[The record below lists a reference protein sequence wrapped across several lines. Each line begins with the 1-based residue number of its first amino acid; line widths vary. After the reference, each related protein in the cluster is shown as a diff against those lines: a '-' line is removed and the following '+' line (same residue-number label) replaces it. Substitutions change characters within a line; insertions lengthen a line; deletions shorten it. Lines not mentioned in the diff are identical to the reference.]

1 MVQSASKQGA
11 EPMQK
16 IFIKN
21 TTAAPHYA
29 LFLSRKGAIV
39 NYLTCFEN
47 KAVLE
52 VDMRQCKTPVSH
64 EVKKENDAGRWAPRV
79 VRRVSIVKHLFFSD
93 R

>member
-1 MVQSASKQGA
+1 
-11 EPMQK
+11 MQK

-21 TTAAPHYA
+21 TRVAVHYA
-29 LFLSRKGAIV
+29 LFLGRRGAIV

-64 EVKKENDAGRWAPRV
+64 EAKKETDAER
-79 VRRVSIVKHLFFSD
+79 
-93 R
+93 